1 MTALND
7 GIMKADRRGRLSYA
21 PEQREALVK
30 ACLAS
35 GLSAPRFAAMHG
47 VKYQTLATW
56 IHQHK
61 RGAKPTCP
69 RLPPPPGTL
78 LLIPAELDAPP
89 SSAAGIEI
97 LLPGGAKLPVT
108 TPDQIPLAAAL
119 IRDLSR
125 PC

>member
-7 GIMKADRRGRLSYA
+7 GIMKADRRGRLRYA

-61 RGAKPTCP
+61 RVARPASP

-78 LLIPAELDAPP
+78 LLIPAELDVPP
-89 SSAAGIEI
+89 SAAGIEV
-97 LLPGGAKLPVT
+97 LLPGGAKLHVAS
-108 TPDQIPLAAAL
+108 QSAVPLAAAL
-119 IRDLSR
+119 IRELTL

>member
-7 GIMKADRRGRLSYA
+7 GIMKADRRGRLRYA
-21 PEQREALVK
+21 PDQREALVK

-61 RGAKPTCP
+61 RGAKPACP

-89 SSAAGIEI
+89 SAAGIEI
-97 LLPGGAKLPVT
+97 LLPGGAKLHVAS
-108 TPDQIPLAAAL
+108 QAAVPLAAAL
-119 IRDLSR
+119 IRELSR